1 MMQTAEWASSR
12 ERSGPLDVVVT
23 GLPSDAHTWNLVF
36 IQLLIEDL
44 GHHVIN
50 LGPCVP
56 QDEIVESCGK
66 YQPDLLVV
74 STVNGHGFQD
84 ADQLIRAIRSRWELA
99 GLPAVIGGK
108 LGVLGAEQRAGHGRR
123 LREAGFDAVFQDDPE
138 EGQDA
143 GLGAFEAFIARLDA
157 ERTPAAP
164 RPGEGVPA
172 FPLRADS
179 VPVAPLA
186 GEGVQAAAR
195 PADGS
200 PADGRVP
207 ADLAPVASAASLE
220 GVAG

>member
-1 MMQTAEWASSR
+1 MQTAEWASR

-138 EGQDA
+138 QGQGA
-143 GLGAFEAFIARLDA
+143 GLGAFEAFVARLDA
-157 ERTPAAP
+157 ERGPAARLSADGTPAAD
-164 RPGEGVPA
+164 RV
-172 FPLRADS
+172 RADH
-179 VPVAPLA
+179 
-186 GEGVQAAAR
+186 
-195 PADGS
+195 
-200 PADGRVP
+200 VP
-207 ADLAPVASAASLE
+207 ADRVRAGLAPADRVRAGLAPVASAAPLE

>member
-1 MMQTAEWASSR
+1 MMQTAEWASR

-44 GHHVIN
+44 GHHVVN

-84 ADQLIRAIRSRWELA
+84 AEQLIRAIRSRWELA

-123 LREAGFDAVFQDDPE
+123 LREAGFDAVFQDGPE
-138 EGQDA
+138 QGEDE
-143 GLGAFEAFIARLDA
+143 GLGAFAAFVARLDA
-157 ERTPAAP
+157 ERGP
-164 RPGEGVPA
+164 
-172 FPLRADS
+172 F
-179 VPVAPLA
+179 APLPDGPATA
-186 GEGVQAAAR
+186 GLV
-195 PADGS
+195 PSGS
-200 PADGRVP
+200 
-207 ADLAPVASAASLE
+207 APVASATSLE

>member
-1 MMQTAEWASSR
+1 MQTAEWASR

-138 EGQDA
+138 GSQDA

-157 ERTPAAP
+157 ERAPAA
-164 RPGEGVPA
+164 
-172 FPLRADS
+172 
-179 VPVAPLA
+179 
-186 GEGVQAAAR
+186 
-195 PADGS
+195 
-200 PADGRVP
+200 GRVSAERAP
-207 ADLAPVASAASLE
+207 AAGRVSAERAPAAGRVSADLAPVASAASLE

>member
-1 MMQTAEWASSR
+1 MMQTAEWASR

-44 GHHVIN
+44 GHHVVN

-84 ADQLIRAIRSRWELA
+84 AEQLIRAIRSRWELA

-123 LREAGFDAVFQDDPE
+123 LREAGFDAVFQDGPE
-138 EGQDA
+138 QGQDA
-143 GLGAFEAFIARLDA
+143 GLGAFEAFVARLDA
-157 ERTPAAP
+157 ERGPAAD
-164 RPGEGVPA
+164 
-172 FPLRADS
+172 L
-179 VPVAPLA
+179 
-186 GEGVQAAAR
+186 
-195 PADGS
+195 PADGT
-200 PADGRVP
+200 
-207 ADLAPVASAASLE
+207 LE